1 MNSGIPY
8 FPLDVHLDDKFELIE
23 AEFGLK
29 GFAIVVKL
37 LQKIYGGQGYYCEW
51 TKDVKLLFAR
61 AINTNDNL
69 VSQIVEASIKRGIF
83 DEKLFEKY
91 GILTSKGIQARYFEA
106 VSRRKKVDAIKQYL
120 LVEVAQNYKNVNILL
135 INDNILSENV
145 NILEQRREEESKEE
159 YSKVEESIA
168 TASDPAIAVFHK
180 YEQMIGLAT
189 PAVREDID
197 SFIEKGIETALI
209 IRLIEYACEQNKRTW
224 SYIRAAIRGNMDA
237 GIKTLDAY
245 NRAQADRAENAR
257 KVERTSKNS
266 KKSKFNNYV
275 DTNKPDYS
283 NFANEILA
291 DMLREEG
298 VRSDEQNKTKRADKP
313 FG

>member
-51 TKDVKLLFAR
+51 TKDVKLLFAKV
-61 AINTNDNL
+61 INTNDNL

-83 DEKLFEKY
+83 DKTLFEKY
-91 GILTSKGIQARYFEA
+91 SILTSKGIQIRYFEA

-120 LVEVAQNYKNVNILL
+120 LFEVAQNYKNVNILS
-135 INDNILSENV
+135 INDNISSENV
-145 NILEQRREEESKEE
+145 NILKQTREEKSIEE
-159 YSKVEESIA
+159 YSKAEESIA
-168 TASDPAIAVFHK
+168 VASDTAIAALHK
-180 YEQMIGLAT
+180 YEQFVGLIT
-189 PAVREDID
+189 PAVSEGID
-197 SFIEKGIETALI
+197 FYIEKGVEPALI
-209 IRLIEYACEQNKRTW
+209 IRLIEYACEQNKRSW
-224 SYIRAAIRGNMDA
+224 QYINASLRGNMDA

-245 NRAQADRAENAR
+245 NRVQADRAENAR
-257 KVERTSKNS
+257 KVQSAENNS
-266 KKSKFNNYV
+266 KSKSKFNNYT

-283 NFANEILA
+283 GFGDELLNE
-291 DMLREEG
+291 MLGEG
-298 VRSDEQNKTKRADKP
+298 DKE
-313 FG
+313 